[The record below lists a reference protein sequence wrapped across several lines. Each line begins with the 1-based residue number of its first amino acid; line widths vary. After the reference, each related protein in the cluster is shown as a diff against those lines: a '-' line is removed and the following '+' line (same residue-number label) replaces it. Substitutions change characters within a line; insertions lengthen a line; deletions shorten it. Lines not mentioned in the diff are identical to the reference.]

1 MSMWID
7 DEAALKA
14 LYGEPGEASIIKE
27 VTRLTPEYRAL
38 IEASPFCILATA
50 GEGGLDATPRGDPAG
65 FVDVVDDQTLIMPD
79 RRGNNRIDSLL
90 NIVRDPRVGLLFL
103 VPGVNETLRVN
114 GRARITADAAMLQ
127 RYQMDGKAPKTALVI
142 HVEAAYFQCSRALHR
157 SKLWDPAL
165 YRARQDLPSAGQMLK
180 GAQASF
186 AAEDYDRGLDER
198 VRSTLY

>member
-1 MSMWID
+1 MWIE

-27 VTRLTPEYRAL
+27 VTSLTPEYRAL
-38 IEASPFCILATA
+38 IEASPFCVLATA

-65 FVDVVDDQTLIMPD
+65 FVDVLDDRTLLMPD

-90 NIVRDPRVGLLFL
+90 NVVRDPRVGLLFF

-114 GRARITADAAMLQ
+114 GRARITADAGLLE
-127 RYQMDGKAPKTALVI
+127 RYAMDGKTPRTALVVT
-142 HVEAAYFQCSRALHR
+142 VEAVYFQCSRALHR
-157 SKLWDPAL
+157 SKLWDASL
-165 YRARQDLPSAGQMLK
+165 HRIRTELPSPGQMLK

-186 AAEDYDRGLDER
+186 DAVTYDTALDAR
-198 VRSTLY
+198 QKSTLY